1 MEKNSILFVLLAFAF
16 GVLVT
21 FIFINGSGQQK
32 VEQNGTVL
40 DIVENVSNK
49 TEGMEEHITGKTFSE
64 LKNMNKK
71 LVCDVDGQVKL
82 HIWGN
87 RFKTENKDDGCG
99 VYTTIYKQTELYVQC
114 QNEFENATECEWIR
128 IDTQETNDLHEKNA
142 ERTRI
147 EEQFDKVPP
156 ESFDCIEKD
165 FDVSVFDTP
174 GKVCDRSD
182 LQTE

>member
-32 VEQNGTVL
+32 VEQNGTIQDV
-40 DIVENVSNK
+40 VENVSNK

-114 QNEFENATECEWIR
+114 QNEFENATDCKWVR
-128 IDTQETNDLHEKNA
+128 IDTTEDIYGKSA
-142 ERTRI
+142 DGTRI
-147 EEQFDKVPP
+147 EEQFDKVGP
-156 ESFDCIEKD
+156 ESFDCIAKE

-182 LQTE
+182 IQKE